1 VLFNYDDLDCHRLE
15 AGCRRWHAISGLLL
29 ISLLLCKLVTND
41 DLQPHIWSGVAA
53 SSSSLPWNAAASM
66 ANLLLLCCKSVSNGK
81 SVTNAANLLAMLLS
95 ASAFAQVRWPSSA
108 AGSQT
113 KWHSIM

>member
-1 VLFNYDDLDCHRLE
+1 M
-15 AGCRRWHAISGLLL
+15 
-29 ISLLLCKLVTND
+29 
-41 DLQPHIWSGVAA
+41 LQH
-53 SSSSLPWNAAASM
+53 PWQT
-66 ANLLLLCCKSVSNGK
+66 CCFSVSNGKSGK